1 MAGALDAFNQL
12 DKRQQIAVVVGVPVL
27 IVGLLG
33 YLTWGQLVK
42 LGPDESVPGFLQR
55 PGGYWTD
62 IINTDAAIAE
72 QEAIIATGPEVDRQ
86 LKELTDEIALA
97 EDRLPL
103 EAEKTE
109 VRQLIEKL
117 ARDIPPSVGR
127 VDFKAVRIIEGG
139 IVKGQDY
146 QPVTYMVEITGD
158 LNGAIKYID
167 SIEKNIRFMMVK
179 NLTLNP
185 GTLSL
190 DQESQRVVSSLHQV
204 NLEIVTYVYTAG
216 QKKKKGK

>member
-12 DKRQQIAVVVGVPVL
+12 EKRQQIAIVVGVPVL

-33 YLTWGQLVK
+33 YLSWGQLVK
-42 LGPDESVPGFLQR
+42 LGPDPQVPGFLQR
-55 PGGYWTD
+55 PVGLWSE
-62 IINTDAAIAE
+62 INAANEGIVA
-72 QEAIIATGPEVDRQ
+72 QEAVIATGPEIERQ
-86 LKELTDEIALA
+86 LKALSDEIALA

-109 VRQLIEKL
+109 VRVLIEKL
-117 ARDIPPSVGR
+117 AREIPPSVGQ
-127 VDFKAVRIIEGG
+127 VEFKAVRIVEGG
-139 IVKGQDY
+139 VVKGQDY
-146 QPVTYMVEITGD
+146 QPITYMVEIQCD

-167 SIEKNIRFMMVK
+167 SIEKNVRFMMVR
-179 NLTLNP
+179 NLSLTP

-190 DQESQRVVSSLHQV
+190 DPGSNRVVSTRHSV

-216 QKKKKGK
+216 QKRRGK